1 MQGGIVTVHCDNCGQ
16 TVLPTDTVC
25 WHCGQE
31 LQPGPSNAVE
41 KPSKPNADGE
51 KEAISLTAVS
61 VFAFL
66 TLITIILFILVTNA
80 LANAT

>member
-1 MQGGIVTVHCDNCGQ
+1 MTVHCDNCKQ
-16 TVLPTDTVC
+16 MVLPTDTVC

-31 LQPGPSNAVE
+31 LQPNQSNAVE
-41 KPSKPNADGE
+41 KPNKPVANGE

-80 LANAT
+80 LSNAT

>member
-1 MQGGIVTVHCDNCGQ
+1 MTLHCDNCEQ

-31 LQPGPSNAVE
+31 LKPSQNNVVE
-41 KPSKPNADGE
+41 KPNKPVAGEE

-61 VFAFL
+61 VFALL